1 MGKPCPCCGM
11 NNARHRPIEANVH
24 MRKIAEA
31 GKNGRFDGLYGI
43 SYRVS
48 PLTCPRC
55 DSDWMS
61 VGWEMHENSKDVH
74 DRILVHGCYSC
85 GHKYTNM
92 MVGHP
97 EYDHMTFPPEG
108 ERGDFPWVFAE
119 KVMNPSEEGE

>member
-1 MGKPCPCCGM
+1 
-11 NNARHRPIEANVH
+11 

-97 EYDHMTFPPEG
+97 EYDHMAFPPEG

-119 KVMNPSEEGE
+119 KVMNPSEEG